1 MQTDLHQEHGRSID
15 NGVAHSD
22 RRVVAVIGAGASGIL
37 TARALLRSG
46 SAYTVVLIERDV
58 DWRGGPAY
66 GTTNSCHLL
75 NVPAGNLSVDE
86 HAPGDFVNW
95 ARSRVDS
102 AVHDAFLPRSLFG
115 RYLRDALET
124 SASCAAPATLA
135 RISGR
140 AVRLVSTAH
149 GIQIG
154 IEDGRHLHVDHVVL
168 ALGNP
173 SPRTIGSGQANVIND
188 PWSRDLEMIADDDPV
203 VLVGSGLTAIDIA
216 LQLCASGRRRAPIEM
231 ISRRGLLPA
240 VHAPRSISPSVEL
253 VAPRT
258 ARNALRAFRNAVD
271 ERQGDWRAVFDD
283 VRGRTNELWAGLS
296 EQERSRL
303 LRHVARYWE
312 VHRHRIPPQVAAHVE
327 RLVDSGVVHVRRGTV
342 EVRATA
348 GGDEVVVI
356 ADGAEL
362 VAHDAKWVVNCT
374 GPQYDLRASD
384 DPLIRHL
391 LDSGIA
397 RPGPCGLGL
406 DIAPDGQLIDG
417 SGRPSDSIS
426 VIGPLRRGAE
436 WETTAIP
443 EIRRQATDLAVQM
456 THREHRSCTARRNIL
471 RGRDGARSVTPPP
484 LDHRLTDMLDAL
496 VARTDLEA
504 SAARLRISPGSRA
517 WTRLES
523 TADFD
528 AWLIAWGPSSEVG
541 MHDHGDSHGAFR
553 VLRGSLVESFP
564 ERDGLHRWHQRILRP
579 GHLIE
584 IPPDRIHNVANPA
597 SRPALS
603 VHIYSPPLT
612 TMNFLPAAQPLEVP
626 A

>member
-1 MQTDLHQEHGRSID
+1 MQTDLHQQHGRSIE
-15 NGVAHSD
+15 NGSHSD

-37 TARALLRSG
+37 TARALLCSA

-58 DWRGGPAY
+58 DWRVGPAY
-66 GTTNSCHLL
+66 GTTNPCHLL
-75 NVPAGNLSVDE
+75 NVPAGKLSVDE

-102 AVHDAFLPRSLFG
+102 ASHDAFLPRSLFG
-115 RYLRDALET
+115 EYLREALVT
-124 SASCAAPATLA
+124 SAACAARSTLS
-135 RISGR
+135 RITGR
-140 AVRLVSTAH
+140 VVRLVSTAH
-149 GIQIG
+149 GIHVEM
-154 IEDGRHLHVDHVVL
+154 EDGQHLDVDHVVL

-173 SPRTIGSGQANVIND
+173 SPRAIGSGQANVIND
-188 PWSRDLEMIADDDPV
+188 PWSPDLDMIADDDPV

-231 ISRRGLLPA
+231 VSRRGLLPA

-258 ARNALRAFRNAVD
+258 ARSALRTFRKAVD

-283 VRGRTNELWAGLS
+283 VRGRTNEFWAGLS

-327 RLVDSGVVHVRRGTV
+327 RLVDTGFVHVRRGTV
-342 EVRATA
+342 DVRAAA
-348 GGDEVVVI
+348 GGDHDVVAF

-362 VAHDAKWVVNCT
+362 VMHDAMWVVNCT
-374 GPQYDLRASD
+374 GPHYELRSSD

-391 LDSGIA
+391 LDNGIA
-397 RPGPCGLGL
+397 RSGPCGLGL
-406 DIAPDGQLIDG
+406 DIAADGQLIDI

-443 EIRRQATDLAVQM
+443 EIRRQATDLAIQM
-456 THREHRSCTARRNIL
+456 TRREHRSRTARRNML
-471 RGRDGARSVTPPP
+471 RSRGGARSVTPTR
-484 LDHRLTDMLDAL
+484 LDLHLTDTLDAL
-496 VARTDLEA
+496 MARTDLEA
-504 SAARLRISPGSRA
+504 SAARLRITPGSRA

-553 VLRGSLVESFP
+553 VLRGSLVESYP
-564 ERDGLHRWHQRILRP
+564 KCDGFHRWHQRILRP

-603 VHIYSPPLT
+603 LHVYSPPLT
-612 TMNFLPAAQPLEVP
+612 TMNFLPAGEPLEVR

>member
-1 MQTDLHQEHGRSID
+1 MQTDLHQQHGRSTE
-15 NGVAHSD
+15 NRAAHSD

-37 TARALLRSG
+37 AARALLRSG
-46 SAYTVVLIERDV
+46 RAYTVVLIERNV
-58 DWRGGPAY
+58 NWRVGPAY
-66 GTTNSCHLL
+66 GTTYPCHSL
-75 NVPAGNLSVDE
+75 NVPAGNLSVDG

-95 ARSRVDS
+95 ARTRVDS
-102 AVHDAFLPRSLFG
+102 AGHDAFLPRSLFG
-115 RYLRDALET
+115 QYLRDALET
-124 SASCAAPATLA
+124 SACCANPSTLS

-140 AVRLVSTAH
+140 VVRLESTAH
-149 GIQIG
+149 GIQVG
-154 IEDGRHLHVDHVVL
+154 IEDGRHLHVDNVVL

-173 SPRTIGSGQANVIND
+173 APRTIGSGQANVIND
-188 PWSRDLEMIADDDPV
+188 PWSRDLDMIADDDPV

-258 ARNALRAFRNAVD
+258 ARSALRTFRAAVD

-303 LRHVARYWE
+303 LRHVARYWD

-327 RLVDSGVVHVRRGTV
+327 RLIDAGLVHVRRGTV
-342 EVRATA
+342 EMRAAA
-348 GGDEVVVI
+348 GGDDVVVM

-362 VAHDAKWVVNCT
+362 ATHDATWVVNCT

-397 RPGPCGLGL
+397 RPGPCGLGF
-406 DIAPDGQLIDG
+406 DVADGQLIDG

-426 VIGPLRRGAE
+426 VIGPLRRGTE

-443 EIRRQATDLAVQM
+443 EIRRQATDLALQM
-456 THREHRSCTARRNIL
+456 SHHEHRSRIARRDVFRS
-471 RGRDGARSVTPPP
+471 RGGARSVTAPA
-484 LDHRLTDMLDAL
+484 LDHHLTDALDAL
-496 VARTDLEA
+496 LARTDLEA
-504 SAARLRISPGSRA
+504 SAARLRITPGSRA

-523 TADFD
+523 TADVD

-553 VLRGSLVESFP
+553 VLRGSLVESYP
-564 ERDGLHRWHQRILRP
+564 ERDGSHRWHRRTLRP
-579 GHLIE
+579 GQLIE
-584 IPPDRIHNVANPA
+584 IPPERVHNVANPA

-603 VHIYSPPLT
+603 LHVYSPPLT